1 MTIEFSLNGSFLSIN
16 CLNGFPGVE
25 THRFLG
31 ENATDEEI
39 KRAFRVLAKKYHPD
53 VNKEEGA
60 AEKFKEIG
68 EAYSVLSD
76 KQKRA
81 QYDQFGHAAFDGANG
96 HIATRLRRHK
106 TKLNAHKG
114 KVGLAEL
121 AYSAVLPLVEQNEE
135 VDVNENAPLTI
146 AETDANI
153 PVCTVSEAVMFMDL
167 SNESALMFRNS
178 ANNHISMVYRRKDG
192 NIGWVEPKADN

>member
-1 MTIEFSLNGSFLSIN
+1 MKVTLSGKQVDISNKLRAYVEEAVDTSVAKYFNAPISCTVAFSKD
-16 CLNGFPGVE
+16 
-25 THRFLG
+25 G
-31 ENATDEEI
+31 ENFSCEI
-39 KRAFRVLAKKYHPD
+39 IVHPAKNIVLRGSD
-53 VNKEEGA
+53 TA
-60 AEKFKEIG
+60 ADP
-68 EAYSVLSD
+68 YS
-76 KQKRA
+76 
-81 QYDQFGHAAFDGANG
+81 AFDGANG

-167 SNESALMFRNS
+167 SNECALMFRNS